1 MPAFYAHQRFGYDV
15 LGQLPEVLQTQ
26 LEKEKDLFTIGLQ
39 GPDPFFYFRPLTKNV
54 VKSLGS
60 KLHNLSGRQFFGK
73 LLPYHDAEKAYLTGV
88 LCHFMLDSTCHGY
101 VWEKT
106 AEGPASH
113 EEIESDFER
122 FLLDKD
128 GRVPASAVLTDE
140 FHPSMRSAKAIAAV
154 YSEAVPAI
162 SWPLIDDDLKDVIF
176 FQNILLCPTEAK
188 RKGLMSV
195 LHLMKKDH
203 SLGGHIVKNEP
214 DPNCTE
220 SSAHL
225 MTLYDEA
232 LRKAIPQIE
241 NYLNASD
248 AEEIHEM
255 LKDDAYAYDFEGEVH
270 DHAGSV

>member
-15 LGQLPEVLQTQ
+15 LGQLPEAFQTQ
-26 LEKEKDLFTIGLQ
+26 LEKERDLFTIGLQ

-73 LLPYHDAEKAYLTGV
+73 LLPYNEREKAYLAGV

-122 FLLDKD
+122 YLLDRD
-128 GRVPASAVLTDE
+128 GKEPASTVLTED
-140 FHPSMRSAKAIAAV
+140 FHPSMRSSKAIADV
-154 YSEAVPAI
+154 YCEAVPSV
-162 SWPLIDDDLKDVIF
+162 SWPLIDDDLKDVVF
-176 FQNILLCPTEAK
+176 FQNILLCPNEAK

-195 LHLMKKDH
+195 LHLLKKDH
-203 SLGGHIVKNEP
+203 SLGGHIVKNDP
-214 DPNCTE
+214 DPACAE
-220 SSAHL
+220 SSEHL
-225 MTLYDEA
+225 MALYNEA
-232 LRKAIPQIE
+232 LQKAVPWVE
-241 NYLNASD
+241 TYLAASD
-248 AEEIHEM
+248 AGEIREM
-255 LKDDAYAYDFEGEVH
+255 LKADAFAYDFEGEVH
-270 DHAGSV
+270 GYAGSV